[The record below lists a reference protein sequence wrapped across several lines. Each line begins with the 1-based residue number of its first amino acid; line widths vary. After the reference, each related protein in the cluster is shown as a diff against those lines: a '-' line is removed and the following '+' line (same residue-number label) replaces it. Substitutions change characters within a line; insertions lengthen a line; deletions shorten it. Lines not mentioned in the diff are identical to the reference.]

1 LRLPNF
7 KKKYNLNQKVYI
19 LKDLDVV
26 RRKNEDMM
34 CITMEMPQYQQV
46 QNKKQKES
54 IIHYLSCIFNFAY
67 IYDLKQVNAHSY
79 FITQRY

>member
-1 LRLPNF
+1 MYLLQNQLLIQYSRCGYKFLRLPNS

-46 QNKKQKES
+46 QNKKQRGFK
-54 IIHYLSCIFNFAY
+54 H
-67 IYDLKQVNAHSY
+67 KVP
-79 FITQRY
+79 

>member
-1 LRLPNF
+1 MRLPNS

-46 QNKKQKES
+46 QNKKQKG
-54 IIHYLSCIFNFAY
+54 INHTLSFLY
-67 IYDLKQVNAHSY
+67 I
-79 FITQRY
+79 